1 MATAAQDQAATT
13 AAVQA
18 AATADL
24 VRLNAFS
31 AANGAS
37 FTTVSGNLAAL
48 AGQLSSSARGQQV
61 LTIKAELDQALA
73 DFNTLVSNTT
83 AAKTAIPVV

>member
-24 VRLNAFS
+24 TRLNAFVV
-31 AANGAS
+31 ANGAS
-37 FTTVSGNLAAL
+37 FTAVSNNLATL

-73 DFNTLVSNTT
+73 DFNTLVSTTT